1 MPRAAKT
8 SIVVLETN
16 VPFEPLIIRSGPTN
30 KEVRGFVEEHHRRFL
45 AGEYAGPS
53 RDRRAYQIKSAKR
66 YADETAYLEG
76 DVGKAIKIED
86 LIQDESV

>member
-1 MPRAAKT
+1 MSKT
-8 SIVVLETN
+8 EQIVVLETN

-45 AGEYAGPS
+45 AGEWAGPS
-53 RDRRAYQIKSAKR
+53 RDRRAYEIKNATR
-66 YADETAYLEG
+66 YDNETVYLEG
-76 DVGKAIKIED
+76 GKGRAIKIED